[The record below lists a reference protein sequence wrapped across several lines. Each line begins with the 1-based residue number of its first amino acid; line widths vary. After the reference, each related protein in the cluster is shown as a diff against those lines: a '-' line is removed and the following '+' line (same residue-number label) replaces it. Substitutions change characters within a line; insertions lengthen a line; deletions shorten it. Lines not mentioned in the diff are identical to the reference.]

1 MPDPAPS
8 QKHVATGACMLTSP
22 FRVEGKEIN
31 FLFAL
36 SPSFRGRIRGYK
48 AGAADD
54 YLTEDQGQPLNLV
67 SHSVTFTGPR
77 KKYSEAPKATENPV
91 AGRLRPSYNPEL
103 PHCSEPPFQDRK
115 TDRCLTGSIQP
126 SGPILNAQ
134 L

>member
-67 SHSVTFTGPR
+67 SHSVTFT
-77 KKYSEAPKATENPV
+77 KATENPV

-115 TDRCLTGSIQP
+115 TDRCLTRSIQP